1 MMAESLSQ
9 FLTLYT
15 WFPLAALLLFFLMIA
30 RFYEKFSNKRTFFR
44 WFVLP
49 VLLFG
54 IAYVRYA
61 SVEKVSDTLADSLAA
76 LGGVLLIGLC
86 ANLYRLMIWQREG
99 MSDDV

>member
-44 WFVLP
+44 WFLAP
-49 VLLFG
+49 ILLFG

-61 SVEKVSDTLADSLAA
+61 SVERASDTLADLVAA
-76 LGGVLLIGLC
+76 LAGLLLIGLC
-86 ANLYRLMIWQREG
+86 ANLYRLMVWQRG
-99 MSDDV
+99 SVSDDV